1 MQRDGSL
8 ILRSRIDDI
17 FEFSFIF
24 PEGLQTHLYTF
35 NSFQF
40 FKISSINT
48 LFLQISIDDTIKK
61 SARFYGFLFFL
72 LFMGF
77 HSGTYEL
84 TMICPAFT
92 SWEKYPE

>member
-1 MQRDGSL
+1 MK
-8 ILRSRIDDI
+8 IIKHF

-61 SARFYGFLFFL
+61 SARFYGFLFFYCL
-72 LFMGF
+72 WVF
-77 HSGTYEL
+77 TRVL
-84 TMICPAFT
+84 TT
-92 SWEKYPE
+92 